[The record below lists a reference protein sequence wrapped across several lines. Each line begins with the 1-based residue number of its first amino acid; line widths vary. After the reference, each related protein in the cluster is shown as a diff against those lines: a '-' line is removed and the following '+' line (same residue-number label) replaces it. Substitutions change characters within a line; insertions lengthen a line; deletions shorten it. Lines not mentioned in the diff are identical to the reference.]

1 MNLIETITAH
11 AKEIAAL
18 RELRG
23 EDEKRENNPH
33 YKPHD
38 TKESPQRR
46 YCVVVAGGGAVCWA
60 SSWEEACALAET
72 MNSADR
78 RRFRVAADAI
88 EAKLRAAITTSMIGE
103 APL

>member
-23 EDEKRENNPH
+23 EDEKREKSPH

-46 YCVVVAGGGAVCWA
+46 YCVTANGGAVCWA
-60 SSWEEACALAET
+60 ASWEEARALAEA